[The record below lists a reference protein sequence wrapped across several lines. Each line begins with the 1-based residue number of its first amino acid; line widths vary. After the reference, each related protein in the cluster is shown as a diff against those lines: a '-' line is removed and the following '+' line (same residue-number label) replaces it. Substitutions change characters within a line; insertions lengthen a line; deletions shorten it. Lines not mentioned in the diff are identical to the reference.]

1 MDSTNVRHLL
11 DLIKQQN
18 KAIEKLIAER
28 DGMRQEIAA
37 LVGWIQE
44 DRDALMCLQSIY
56 NSPTADEASR
66 IKAAS
71 AAIGYERGKPAQ
83 VSVVIDFKE
92 RVRTA
97 RLRQLELDRA
107 EWARQDAEKKQPLD
121 LNAEPAPTVL
131 GGPPEEGWDPN
142 DPGHEGEA
150 DPAA

>member
-18 KAIEKLIAER
+18 AAIEKLIAER
-28 DGMRQEIAA
+28 DSQRQEISA
-37 LVGWIQE
+37 LVSWIQE
-44 DRDALMCLQSIY
+44 DKDALMCLQQIY
-56 NSPTADEASR
+56 NNPTVDEVNR

-92 RVRTA
+92 RVRNA
-97 RLRQLELDRA
+97 RLRTLEQNKAKWAA
-107 EWARQDAEKKQPLD
+107 EDAAKVIEHQPLD

-131 GGPPEEGWDPN
+131 GGDYGP
-142 DPGHEGEA
+142 EA